1 MRRTFTFKALTS
13 AMAVA
18 VLALGATPVPA
29 RAASAPKVE
38 RFDNWE
44 VRCVEGPAG
53 CVAVSMGQAAQVI
66 VAQPTARKAKGPLI
80 AVHIPPTSG
89 KGEPVALHLDSGLTF
104 QVRIWNCTDRFCEA
118 QVDPNAIATVLPLLI
133 ADTSGVIAFRIG
145 EDMHVVPFSLIGF
158 SKALKAIRK

>member
-1 MRRTFTFKALTS
+1 MRRTFKITTLTS
-13 AMAVA
+13 ALVLA
-18 VLALGATPVPA
+18 VLGMGVAQGPA
-29 RAASAPKVE
+29 QAAPAPKVE

-44 VRCVEGPAG
+44 VRCVEGPDG

-66 VAQPTARKAKGPLI
+66 VAQPAARKKQGPLI

-104 QVRIWNCTDRFCEA
+104 QVRIWNCTDQFCEA
-118 QVDPNAIATVLPLLI
+118 QVDPKAVATVLPLLI
-133 ADTSGVIAFRIG
+133 ADTRGVIAFRIG